1 MAYKTIQEDI
11 QTGSGTE
18 GTLLIPRKIFD
29 TLWPDYVK
37 RLLPRE
43 LCAINAGPGQVPG
56 SSLDINL
63 ETVNAMD
70 VRQVGEGAEIPL
82 ETPLYSRINVL
93 PLKYGARVNI
103 SREMVE
109 DSQFPLLARAVA
121 LLGQRFAENETS
133 LMVTQLD
140 SGANTVA
147 GGAAVTIAN
156 ITRAIQYLEADD
168 AEPTD
173 IIVGVEVAN
182 DLRNIDTFFEA
193 DKSGGVNAL
202 QDNFLGTVFGLRVWR
217 ASSNAGLTATT
228 AYVLDRRHALACVEK
243 RPVSAQPYMLETHD
257 LQGVAVTQRIAF
269 LNMRTTAVAI
279 ITSS

>member
-1 MAYKTIQEDI
+1 MSYKTIQEDI
-11 QTGSGTE
+11 QTGAGTE

-37 RLLPRE
+37 KLLPRE

-63 ETVNAMD
+63 EALNSMR
-70 VRQVGEGAEIPL
+70 VRNVGEGAEIPL
-82 ETPLYSRINVL
+82 ETPLYLRINVL

-103 SREMVE
+103 SGEMEE
-109 DSQFPLLARAVA
+109 DSQFPLLQRALA

-133 LMVTQLD
+133 LMITQLN
-140 SGANTVA
+140 SAANTVA
-147 GGAAVTIAN
+147 GGAAVTVAN
-156 ITRAIQYLEADD
+156 ITRAIQYLEDDD

-173 IIVGVEVAN
+173 VIVGMEVAN

-193 DKSGGVNAL
+193 EKSGGVNAVS
-202 QDNFLGTVFGLRVWR
+202 DNFIGTVYGLRIWR
-217 ASSNAGLTATT
+217 ASTNAGMTTTT

-243 RPVSAQPYMLETHD
+243 RPVSAQPYTLETHD
-257 LQGVAVTQRIAF
+257 VKGVAVTQRIAF
-269 LNMRTTAVAI
+269 LNMRATAVAR